1 MFGAALTVGASRK
14 EAFSGGSKKRG
25 AYRNNKTRRKHIT
38 CGELEHRNSIDATDF
53 RESNMPFYR
62 KQFNY
67 LRSGVLNNHTPF
79 YLNS

>member
-1 MFGAALTVGASRK
+1 MRTRRGPFCKNDRKRLGCGLTK
-14 EAFSGGSKKRG
+14 NSKKLGKSREISDF
-25 AYRNNKTRRKHIT
+25 TT
-38 CGELEHRNSIDATDF
+38 FLEHRNSIDATDF